1 MILWRQAPAFRRAI
15 RKGSAVKT
23 IRQLRQAKGW
33 TQLKLANE
41 VGVTPSTI
49 YNWETGRS
57 EPKVTQLREVARIFG
72 VSSDTIELE
81 RDPGQVRSDAAAR

>member
-1 MILWRQAPAFRRAI
+1 MGKDVRIQ
-15 RKGSAVKT
+15 GGHSEGGAVKT
-23 IRQLRQAKGW
+23 IRQLREAKGW

-41 VGVTPSTI
+41 VGVTPSTV

-72 VSSDTIELE
+72 VSSDDIELE
-81 RDPGQVRSDAAAR
+81 QEPEHVKSAA

>member
-1 MILWRQAPAFRRAI
+1 
-15 RKGSAVKT
+15 VKT
-23 IRQLRQAKGW
+23 IRQLREAKGW

-57 EPKVTQLREVARIFG
+57 EPKVTQLREVARIFS
-72 VSSDTIELE
+72 VSSDSIEL
-81 RDPGQVRSDAAAR
+81 VREPDHVKNAA